1 MPKDQGSDCNI
12 YIYIHVKWRIIQI
25 TLPEV
30 AALAQGALVSSVSN
44 VSKEVEGTV
53 ENKKISHGM
62 PKDQESECNMCIYI
76 YIYIKWRKIQ
86 ITLPEVAALAF
97 ICSVVKVE
105 GAVEIT
111 KVVSLVT
118 NKLIDLARSQV
129 QRNNKITNNKKDRQ
143 VTHPRWNRPRQ
154 WERPTNLQDKMDRYK
169 IINRRSGEN
178 MIWKM

>member
-1 MPKDQGSDCNI
+1 MKKI
-12 YIYIHVKWRIIQI
+12 LI

-30 AALAQGALVSSVSN
+30 AALV
-44 VSKEVEGTV
+44 
-53 ENKKISHGM
+53 I
-62 PKDQESECNMCIYI
+62 
-76 YIYIKWRKIQ
+76 
-86 ITLPEVAALAF
+86 
-97 ICSVVKVE
+97 ICSVVNVEVE

-154 WERPTNLQDKMDRYK
+154 WKRPTNLQDKMDRYK